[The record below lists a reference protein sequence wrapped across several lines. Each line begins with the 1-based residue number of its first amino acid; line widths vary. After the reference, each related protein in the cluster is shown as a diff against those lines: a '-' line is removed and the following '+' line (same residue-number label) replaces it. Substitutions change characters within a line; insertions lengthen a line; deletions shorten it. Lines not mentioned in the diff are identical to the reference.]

1 MRGEQSDFWKFF
13 INILIITTANNII
26 EISMLER
33 LVFMGL
39 PEKVLADFEKLSDAR
54 KNEVVDFI
62 EYLRNKEEREL
73 ELLMDQG
80 IIDNIEALRELAK

>member
-1 MRGEQSDFWKFF
+1 
-13 INILIITTANNII
+13 
-26 EISMLER
+26 MLER